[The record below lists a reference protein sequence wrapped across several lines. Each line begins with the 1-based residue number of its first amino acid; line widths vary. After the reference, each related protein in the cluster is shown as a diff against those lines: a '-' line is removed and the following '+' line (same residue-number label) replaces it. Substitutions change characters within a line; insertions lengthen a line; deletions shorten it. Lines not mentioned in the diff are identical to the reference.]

1 MKFTANTVEVHRA
14 LTLLH
19 VVITFF
25 FAGADPACT
34 QPDLTSVVEIGDML
48 PFNCSFEYRGRWA
61 PTIEWFDVDN
71 VTVIASNN
79 AGTFNRSVIHAITVP
94 VTLGMHGGRIRARV
108 FFEAPLNP
116 PPNTTSAFTEA
127 TNLPDYY
134 FEFQSDLIVV
144 ACK

>member
-1 MKFTANTVEVHRA
+1 
-14 LTLLH
+14 
-19 VVITFF
+19 
-25 FAGADPACT
+25 
-34 QPDLTSVVEIGDML
+34 ML

-79 AGTFNRSVIHAITVP
+79 AGTFNRSVIHAMTVP

-116 PPNTTSAFTEA
+116 PPIATSAFTEA

-134 FEFQSDLIVV
+134 FEFQSELILV